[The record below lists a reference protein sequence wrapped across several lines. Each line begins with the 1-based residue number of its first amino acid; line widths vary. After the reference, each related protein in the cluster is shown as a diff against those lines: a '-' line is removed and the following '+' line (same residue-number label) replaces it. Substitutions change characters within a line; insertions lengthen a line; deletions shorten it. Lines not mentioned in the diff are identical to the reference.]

1 MKKIIAL
8 LYPVFIILMPLS
20 AQYAENDAE
29 IKFIKGNIQDKIEC
43 VKDTG
48 NDSSSKIAVKALDFI
63 LENLV
68 LLQDDRDFASLS
80 VASILAY
87 PVLEFENEPV
97 LTVQKFAAVFYRLKD
112 ENVRISTLEKIMTLS
127 KNLKNDE
134 AVKFVNTYL
143 YSAMQDK
150 IRYTAVEQKAIQ
162 VLSQIGN
169 DESFLILYQAIKN
182 NVWNDASVEL
192 RNSILN
198 LAENSAR
205 QINEIIAKADFKE
218 MELIYSIFLKNSQ
231 ISSSFKSEMAENLL
245 TNSMIIV
252 RDSSKIS
259 KEISDFQLNNCK
271 ILYDNNWTRSSE
283 LVCSYFEVA
292 KSQFTAGFLT
302 EEEFCQVIK
311 YVEKISSKDSVSIFT
326 RYLGELNKEMD
337 NGNLP
342 AVNIVSALIQSL
354 GALGDKSAFDCLLYT
369 TYLNYPENIV
379 AQARSALSR
388 LKW

>member
-231 ISSSFKSEMAENLL
+231 ISSLL
-245 TNSMIIV
+245 
-252 RDSSKIS
+252 
-259 KEISDFQLNNCK
+259 L
-271 ILYDNNWTRSSE
+271 
-283 LVCSYFEVA
+283 
-292 KSQFTAGFLT
+292 
-302 EEEFCQVIK
+302 
-311 YVEKISSKDSVSIFT
+311 
-326 RYLGELNKEMD
+326 
-337 NGNLP
+337 
-342 AVNIVSALIQSL
+342 
-354 GALGDKSAFDCLLYT
+354 
-369 TYLNYPENIV
+369 
-379 AQARSALSR
+379 
-388 LKW
+388 